1 MISEVNRESEA
12 GREHKGADIGTITRE
27 ELKAK
32 MDRGDEFILVEKGP
46 ESSYRRAHLPGAI
59 LLHSARKAP
68 ELLPYNRSVE
78 IIVYCLNFN

>member
-1 MISEVNRESEA
+1 
-12 GREHKGADIGTITRE
+12 
-27 ELKAK
+27 

-59 LLHSARKAP
+59 LLHSARKVP

>member
-1 MISEVNRESEA
+1 MRKPEVSH
-12 GREHKGADIGTITRE
+12 EHKGVAIETITRE

-32 MDRGDEFILVEKGP
+32 MDRGDEFVLLEKGP

-59 LLHSARKAP
+59 LLRSTRKAP
-68 ELLPYNRSVE
+68 ALLPHDRSVE